1 MATLT
6 RPQIK
11 EETDK
16 LTTTMNQTKRR
27 CKMKNEIPN
36 KRRCNGSTLKFSVYW
51 FHSQKLNLPWID
63 LAALRCP
70 YGGKIPFKFIKKA
83 V

>member
-1 MATLT
+1 MSTLT
-6 RPQIK
+6 GPQIK

-27 CKMKNEIPN
+27 C
-36 KRRCNGSTLKFSVYW
+36 NGASLKFSVYW
-51 FHSQKLNLPWID
+51 FYSEKLTLPWID

-70 YGGKIPFKFIKKA
+70 YGGKIHFKFIKKA